1 MNTMRTEYF
10 LFGWCRL
17 VRLSLIT
24 VVSIIR
30 LALLPVYSK
39 GSRIC
44 KKVQLGN
51 SYLMELKLL
60 CERKN
65 VKIPLG
71 MFILASQECKALIPT
86 YFVAIFF

>member
-44 KKVQLGN
+44 KKDATWEFLSNGVETV
-51 SYLMELKLL
+51 M
-60 CERKN
+60 
-65 VKIPLG
+65 
-71 MFILASQECKALIPT
+71 
-86 YFVAIFF
+86 

>member
-10 LFGWCRL
+10 LFRWCRL

-44 KKVQLGN
+44 KTVQLRN

-65 VKIPLG
+65 VKILLG

>member
-44 KKVQLGN
+44 KKGQLRN
-51 SYLMELKLL
+51 SYLMELK
-60 CERKN
+60 
-65 VKIPLG
+65 G
-71 MFILASQECKALIPT
+71 MLILASQECKALIST
-86 YFVAIFF
+86 YFIAIFL